1 MTVKP
6 DDGLAITP
14 DELAEVQ
21 AILTRLLPADVR
33 TGVFGSRARGKPK
46 PWSDLDLVLEG
57 SAPLPLSIMAELA

>member
-6 DDGLAITP
+6 DDGFAITP

-46 PWSDLDLVLEG
+46 P
-57 SAPLPLSIMAELA
+57 